1 MCFSRLLDTAA
12 AADARRGGSRR
23 SSSSSSA
30 VVGAA
35 AGAGEVGK
43 AAAAA
48 QQAGRGARA
57 VDTLRGKLPAV
68 VKAAQHQTLSMPTTL
83 CGIAC
88 IRRSPACQHQHG
100 LQRCPVPWQQAIEH
114 VVASCISYQAVS

>member
-1 MCFSRLLDTAA
+1 VAPLQEREENVRIDVLMCFSRLLDTAA

-35 AGAGEVGK
+35 AGAGEVGR

-68 VKAAQHQTLSMPTTL
+68 VKAAQHQVSCTTL
-83 CGIAC
+83 
-88 IRRSPACQHQHG
+88 
-100 LQRCPVPWQQAIEH
+100 
-114 VVASCISYQAVS
+114 

>member
-1 MCFSRLLDTAA
+1 MQQMVVPDQCNCATDAIAVASLQEREENVRIDVLMCFSRLLDTAA

-23 SSSSSSA
+23 SSSA
-30 VVGAA
+30 AAVGAA

-68 VKAAQHQTLSMPTTL
+68 VKAAQRQ
-83 CGIAC
+83 
-88 IRRSPACQHQHG
+88 
-100 LQRCPVPWQQAIEH
+100 
-114 VVASCISYQAVS
+114 VSLTAL